1 MIAFTT
7 WGDAMVASFQT
18 LWIKL
23 VSALP
28 NLLGALIILAFGM
41 LLASA
46 LGVVVTRLVKATR
59 VDDLL
64 AKTRLPA
71 AFKDG
76 GVHLSLAR
84 LAGWVAKWFLMI
96 VALLTVA
103 DVLHWTQVTVFLR
116 SVALYVPNVLVAVV
130 ILAIGLVVG
139 RYVHE
144 VVERAVKASKLP
156 TSAAGT
162 LSLIAEWAVV
172 IFALMA
178 TLSQLGVAARLV
190 EIVLSG
196 LVFALALAFGLAFG
210 LGGRDKAKEWLE
222 KVDREMSS
230 GNK

>member
-1 MIAFTT
+1 MYAFNT
-7 WGDAMVASFQT
+7 WGDAVLASFQN

-28 NLLGALIILAFGM
+28 NILGALIILAFGM

-46 LGVVVTRLVKATR
+46 LGMVVTRLVKVTR
-59 VDDLL
+59 VDDIL

-71 AFKDG
+71 LFKDTG
-76 GVHLSLAR
+76 MHFSLAR

-103 DVLHWTQVTVFLR
+103 DVLHWTQVTVFLQN
-116 SVALYVPNVLVAVV
+116 VALYVPNVLVAVV
-130 ILAIGLVVG
+130 ILTVGLVVG

-156 TSAAGT
+156 AASAGT
-162 LSLIAEWAVV
+162 LALVAEWAIVV
-172 IFALMA
+172 FAIMA
-178 TLSQLGVAARLV
+178 VLAQLGVAARLV
-190 EIVLSG
+190 EILLSG
-196 LVFALALAFGLAFG
+196 LVFGLALAFGLAFG

-222 KVDREMSS
+222 KVDRQMSS
-230 GNK
+230 GK